1 MKIICNKKEFAEIV
15 RSCYKNTGCY
25 NCALN
30 GVCDGQDS
38 IVAFADVVEEGED
51 DDESKTAYR
60 G

>member
-1 MKIICNKKEFAEIV
+1 MKIICNKQEFAEIV

-38 IVAFADVVEEGED
+38 IVAFADVVEEGESSD
-51 DDESKTAYR
+51 
-60 G
+60 